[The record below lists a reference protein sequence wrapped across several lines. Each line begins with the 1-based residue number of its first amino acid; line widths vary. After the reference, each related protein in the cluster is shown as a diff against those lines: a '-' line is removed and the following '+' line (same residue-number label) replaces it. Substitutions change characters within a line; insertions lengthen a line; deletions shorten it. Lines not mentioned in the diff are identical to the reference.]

1 MTEEFL
7 TVGGP
12 AVTHICTPK
21 YDTVSYLN
29 EMTADREG
37 AMNVL
42 DATTVFDAHLATRA
56 RITRLIEAVGR
67 PDFAPTLMEVIGRFL
82 PVAHFSALLQGAK
95 TGVQVVAAASR
106 ARDDTSSTIARAY
119 ARQYFRNDPTRRTTL
134 GEDLAQHVALTHL
147 RSSDLGHSPYR
158 RECYDKPGIIER
170 LSVTCGNN
178 DTADS
183 LNLYRT
189 HQEGPFGPAEYE
201 IAIETAA
208 LLMPF
213 IRRHYALSAS
223 PAAARGEMVT
233 RFAKRLESLPSGLAQ
248 REIEVCARALIG
260 MSVEA
265 TALDLEIRPT
275 SVTTYRQRAYHKLGI
290 SSQHELFALVVR

>member
-1 MTEEFL
+1 
-7 TVGGP
+7 
-12 AVTHICTPK
+12 
-21 YDTVSYLN
+21 
-29 EMTADREG
+29 
-37 AMNVL
+37 MNVL
-42 DATTVFDAHLATRA
+42 DATTAFDAHLATRA
-56 RITRLIEAVGR
+56 QITRLIEAVGR
-67 PDFAPTLMEVIGRFL
+67 PDFAATLMEVIGRFL

-95 TGVQVVAAASR
+95 SGVQVVAAASR

-119 ARQYFRNDPTRRTTL
+119 ARQYFRNDPTRRTTFT
-134 GEDLAQHVALTHL
+134 EDEAQHVALTHL

-170 LSVTCGNN
+170 LSVMCGNN
-178 DTADS
+178 NSADS
-183 LNLYRT
+183 LNFYRT
-189 HQEGPFGPAEYE
+189 HQEGPFEPAEYE

-213 IRRHYALSAS
+213 IRRHHALSS

-265 TALDLEIRPT
+265 TALDLGVRPT

-290 SSQHELFALVVR
+290 SSQNELFALVVH